1 MAHIHMIEDNHGDI
15 VDLKYFC
22 SDICHQQAVSD
33 QYKGWY
39 GCVEV
44 SYTQTCENT
53 GCNNILYGLE
63 DEEGH

>member
-22 SDICHQQAVSD
+22 SDTCQQLAVGD

-39 GCVEV
+39 GCVELN
-44 SYTQTCENT
+44 YTQTCENT

-63 DEEGH
+63 DEE